1 MRHYPTRSAVVV
13 LFIFF
18 GCFTFFSRIAQSS
31 PPPFDADLSPIED
44 TKAYK
49 MFLMRPYSELSKIVF
64 LIDRFKESKVKVVY
78 DDIYFDAAFAARVA
92 KWFLSQH
99 YRKENAREWIMLYCN
114 QSLVDHKLIWVA
126 DEKGGFK
133 LSREVLLSA
142 LQELEEVCA
151 HDPHLSS
158 PKKFSR

>member
-1 MRHYPTRSAVVV
+1 MRHHPIRSVVVV
-13 LFIFF
+13 LFVFF
-18 GCFTFFSRIAQSS
+18 ECFAFSSRMVQSA
-31 PPPFDADLSPIED
+31 PPPFDPALSPLED
-44 TKAYK
+44 AKAYK

-151 HDPHLSS
+151 RDPNLSS
-158 PKKFSR
+158 PKKSSR